1 MSSGRPEGPDPDGI
15 GKKWREQARESVCDD
30 ILAVRDFREIGAQ
43 KYPLLTLGW
52 VDGNVFDFIN
62 FDGNTNEPS
71 KWMQL

>member
-43 KYPLLTLGW
+43 KYPLMKSVTGT
-52 VDGNVFDFIN
+52 I
-62 FDGNTNEPS
+62 
-71 KWMQL
+71 